1 MNEYVTRLN
10 DKVGKCCT
18 YIMALTKTV
27 NFASDNKSTITNLQF
42 WSNHYNG
49 HKQNTT
55 STGCL
60 TCKPFTWNDRHPVPI
75 YHISRVQP
83 LLPRD
88 FLTMGNISTKR
99 SLGSDPVHIQALH
112 VNFPWMDRGADPG
125 FLRGGKLVLCVRRI
139 HRACACGL
147 SLLYNQLVY
156 TYRYFSDNK
165 LLVIRMRYL
174 SFISA
179 IKLMIVF
186 NFGYFLLLFP

>member
-99 SLGSDPVHIQALH
+99 SLGSDPVHIQALY
-112 VNFPWMDRGADPG
+112 VNFSLNGP
-125 FLRGGKLVLCVRRI
+125 RGGSRI
-139 HRACACGL
+139 SKGWGSWYFAFAESIEHAHVGF
-147 SLLYNQLVY
+147 
-156 TYRYFSDNK
+156 RYSITNWCTHIAI
-165 LLVIRMRYL
+165 LAIINYL
-174 SFISA
+174 WLEWGIFP
-179 IKLMIVF
+179 L
-186 NFGYFLLLFP
+186 FLP